1 MQKDGGGG
9 GMLCRSCLQ
18 SRAGRARLMSVCA
31 FAGEGHH
38 QVHQQDLPPAGLPP
52 DPPLQVDQAE
62 RAQEEVPGLVSG
74 GGGHLRTFL
83 HILGHL

>member
-1 MQKDGGGG
+1 MFDV
-9 GMLCRSCLQ
+9 C
-18 SRAGRARLMSVCA
+18 VCA

-38 QVHQQDLPPAGLPP
+38 QVHQQDLPSADLPP

-74 GGGHLRTFL
+74 GPPETG
-83 HILGHL
+83 